1 MCVHMSDMSRP
12 THNCGA
18 RQRHRPA
25 VASFLIVYGRS
36 LVADASVTGPA
47 QLRGDA
53 HGAGTRRGWRIRHD
67 RELAQHVAATPTTA
81 VRGAPPRR
89 TAAADPR
96 AVRRLGTRRELAP
109 PPKRD
114 LGSCGD
120 VQVNS

>member
-1 MCVHMSDMSRP
+1 MCVDRPDMLRATCS
-12 THNCGA
+12 CGA
-18 RQRHRPA
+18 RQRHPPA

-47 QLRGDA
+47 PLRGDT
-53 HGAGTRRGWRIRHD
+53 HSAGTRRGGRIRHD

-89 TAAADPR
+89 TAAADPG

-120 VQVNS
+120 VQANS